1 MEMFERGLPGCVL
14 TRIQQLI
21 RDFDART
28 DEATTI
34 ARIRGKMSEFANYHA
49 RPRHPGDDLETRSP
63 GEGNEIQKIFS
74 SDKPARCIPAVGM
87 ETKGNK
93 EMRIAIADEPGRRVS
108 GPLDQDP
115 PEMLQK
121 CSKQRKRVLNECA
134 RDRTSAKADEGEN
147 AAMMATDKPR
157 SLSGQP

>member
-108 GPLDQDP
+108 RPARSRSTRNVT
-115 PEMLQK
+115 K
-121 CSKQRKRVLNECA
+121 VLKTTK
-134 RDRTSAKADEGEN
+134 TSA
-147 AAMMATDKPR
+147 
-157 SLSGQP
+157 